1 MKNDIKN
8 NEITETTTTT
18 NGSKD
23 YGKNQSRK
31 DSRSRNRRDT
41 RRNTTKRAVDNDPSW
56 YGKNSEILRDA
67 ASLAFSNVTG
77 NHVDLKFGNA
87 TKFAPQ
93 MESVPG
99 ILTLDYFPT
108 YCTDQ
113 ISNAYNTAMN
123 VSGKNIYSFVRHA
136 NSGSA
141 NYEWQDLI
149 MAICA
154 ADQVFAA
161 IGAGIRAYGTMMNYD
176 QKNRYTPE
184 ALVTAMGFDYNSLAG
199 NLADFRYQIN
209 QLISKASVIWVPN
222 SMTLVNRHWWMNTS
236 VYMDN
241 ESAKAQYYL
250 YVPTTA
256 YKFSGKTST
265 KGSSLEPVAWPT
277 NMTRNSYAAF
287 VNSLMEPLI
296 QDEDLGIMFG
306 DMLKAYGKDKIFT
319 LSPIVEDTK
328 VIPSYSQEVLTQ
340 IHNTMTVP
348 VNVAQLPSIVQNEN
362 GTIEIPTYTLW
373 NLPHLNLNAWA
384 NAVTFLDFKGSQTPD
399 PSNIM
404 VATRSHARL
413 ENISSPSSPDTA
425 PTAVL
430 RAGTEAVCRMR
441 VFYNTA
447 NGLANDGFQTIRQ
460 ATDDLAI
467 TASVSIFDWAP
478 IVYIVTKASDGNELD
493 GVIGDIDN
501 FTTLDAG
508 TLSKMHATAV
518 LSEFDVPI
526 SL

>member
-1 MKNDIKN
+1 MKNEN
-8 NEITETTTTT
+8 YEVRETTETT
-18 NGSKD
+18 NGN
-23 YGKNQSRK
+23 KNNNKNRTRK
-31 DSRSRNRRDT
+31 GSSPRNRRIDRYNDK
-41 RRNTTKRAVDNDPSW
+41 RRCVDNDPSW
-56 YGKNSEILRDA
+56 YGKNPEVLRDA

-77 NHVDLKFGNA
+77 NHVSLKFGNA
-87 TKFAPQ
+87 TTFAPQ
-93 MESVPG
+93 MMSVPG
-99 ILTLDYFPT
+99 IMTLDYFPT

-136 NSGSA
+136 NSGSS

-161 IGAGIRAYGTMMNYD
+161 IGAGIRAYGTMMNFD

-184 ALVTAMGFDYNSLAG
+184 ALVTAMGFDYDSLAG

-222 SMTLVNRHWWMNTS
+222 TMTLVNRHWWMNTS

-241 ESAKAQYYL
+241 ESAKAQYYM
-250 YVPTTA
+250 YVPTAA
-256 YKFSGKTST
+256 YKFSERTST
-265 KGSSLEPVAWPT
+265 SGSSLVPVQWPT
-277 NMTRNSYAAF
+277 KMTRADYSAF

-296 QDEDLGIMFG
+296 QSEDLGIMFG
-306 DMLKAYGKDKIFT
+306 DMLKAYGKEKIFT

-340 IHNTMTVP
+340 IHNSMTVP
-348 VNVAQLPSIVQNEN
+348 VLTTQLPSIVQNAN
-362 GTIEIPTYTLW
+362 GTIEIPTYTLR
-373 NLPHLNLNAWA
+373 NVANLNAWT
-384 NAVTFLDFKGSQTPD
+384 NAITYLDFKGTQIPQ
-399 PSNIM
+399 PENIM

-413 ENISSPSSPDTA
+413 ENVQAGAT
-425 PTAVL
+425 PTALL
-430 RAGTEAVCRMR
+430 RAGTEALSSIHVYY
-441 VFYNTA
+441 FGSDGLA
-447 NGLANDGFQTIRQ
+447 SNGLQVIRQ
-460 ATDDLAI
+460 SSENISVT
-467 TASVSIFDWAP
+467 TSVSIFDWAP
-478 IVYIVTKASDGNELD
+478 IVYIIDSSDTGNQLS
-493 GVIGDIDN
+493 GIIADIDN
-501 FTTLDAG
+501 FTTLTAEA
-508 TLSKMHATAV
+508 LSKMHSTAV